1 MVSGGC
7 KLGLVIIP
15 MMITRLS
22 LCFGL
27 HFISS
32 TTYFK
37 RYIYLFISL
46 EVINLINTNINLYR
60 FWPARAY
67 YDISVAKNIADLIFQ
82 IDLASNVFP
91 L

>member
-27 HFISS
+27 YFISS

-46 EVINLINTNINLYR
+46 EVINFIDFGRPGL
-60 FWPARAY
+60 

-82 IDLASNVFP
+82 IDLASMYFP
-91 L
+91 CSVHFG

>member
-15 MMITRLS
+15 LMITRLS

-27 HFISS
+27 YFISS

-60 FWPARAY
+60 FWPARA
-67 YDISVAKNIADLIFQ
+67 L
-82 IDLASNVFP
+82 
-91 L
+91 